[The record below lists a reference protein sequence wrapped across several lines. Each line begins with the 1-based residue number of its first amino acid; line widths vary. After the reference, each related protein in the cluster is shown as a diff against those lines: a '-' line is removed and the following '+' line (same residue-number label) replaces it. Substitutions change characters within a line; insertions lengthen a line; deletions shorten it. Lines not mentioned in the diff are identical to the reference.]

1 MVSPALAA
9 RARIAA
15 RVPPVGMQRKSHSF
29 SPATRRDR
37 SPARITP
44 IAPYQIVGAA
54 GTSATVNTS
63 SGSSDL
69 PGPLRPA
76 VMDWSPSQADGSSV
90 INVLG
95 QNDFQT
101 RTAASTSIVGV
112 PGSAGIIGPP
122 GLDNAMALVPSSPT
136 LHDGIPS
143 GIAGLPAPEATF
155 APDAA
160 QALNFGQF
168 NQQNNVLN
176 SSNHLNVL
184 QQQLNVA
191 LTSHDPQIIAE
202 AWQAIDTARRET
214 ENIRMAAFFGSWWV
228 ELSA

>member
-1 MVSPALAA
+1 M
-9 RARIAA
+9 
-15 RVPPVGMQRKSHSF
+15 
-29 SPATRRDR
+29 
-37 SPARITP
+37 
-44 IAPYQIVGAA
+44 
-54 GTSATVNTS
+54 
-63 SGSSDL
+63 
-69 PGPLRPA
+69 
-76 VMDWSPSQADGSSV
+76 MDWSPSQADGSSV

-101 RTAASTSIVGV
+101 HTATSSTSIVGV
-112 PGSAGIIGPP
+112 PGSAGITGPP
-122 GLDNAMALVPSSPT
+122 GLDNAMAIVPSSPN

-191 LTSHDPQIIAE
+191 MTSHDPQIIAK
-202 AWQAIDTARRET
+202 AWPAIRP
-214 ENIRMAAFFGSWWV
+214 
-228 ELSA
+228 SASRAPRNDQTCVDKPPAIFIS

>member
-1 MVSPALAA
+1 MTADPSAWLGLQSI
-9 RARIAA
+9 IA
-15 RVPPVGMQRKSHSF
+15 G
-29 SPATRRDR
+29 R
-37 SPARITP
+37 SGPGR
-44 IAPYQIVGAA
+44 
-54 GTSATVNTS
+54 SE
-63 SGSSDL
+63 DL

-76 VMDWSPSQADGSSV
+76 MMDWSPSQADGSSV

-101 RTAASTSIVGV
+101 RTAASTSIVDV

-160 QALNFGQF
+160 QALNFR
-168 NQQNNVLN
+168 
-176 SSNHLNVL
+176 
-184 QQQLNVA
+184 
-191 LTSHDPQIIAE
+191 PI
-202 AWQAIDTARRET
+202 
-214 ENIRMAAFFGSWWV
+214 
-228 ELSA
+228 